1 MRITIK
7 PGVGRR
13 VPMPAG
19 YGLRH
24 GELLPAEGMEV
35 ERTALILKM
44 LADGDVVRVD
54 VAAADAPIAT
64 QPVAGQATAE
74 GPSEA
79 QKTLAAT
86 LAASKAR
93 SAANA
98 QQPQSGS
105 VDEPPAIDQA
115 ADPSHADTEET
126 AP

>member
-54 VAAADAPIAT
+54 VAAADAP
-64 QPVAGQATAE
+64 ATAAAPDFHAYPSDQE
-74 GPSEA
+74 G
-79 QKTLAAT
+79 TAT
-86 LAASKAR
+86 
-93 SAANA
+93 
-98 QQPQSGS
+98 
-105 VDEPPAIDQA
+105 
-115 ADPSHADTEET
+115 
-126 AP
+126 